1 MNLPPYLNFPVLVSA
16 AVALRQVLPTDADS
30 LLEISFYD
38 ARSARD
44 IADAAAMQVKIDA
57 DYQAGTAI
65 HWVIVRAATA
75 EVVGTLG
82 FYRGFENEAGE
93 LGCVLKPTFR
103 GQGLMREA
111 MKLAIEFG
119 LREMKLAQLIAI
131 TTRHNISAIK
141 LLEKLGFHKTA
152 SLTDDEL
159 SYRLMPICPLA

>member
-1 MNLPPYLNFPVLVSA
+1 V
-16 AVALRQVLPTDADS
+16 LRQVLPTDADS

-38 ARSARD
+38 ARPARD
-44 IADAAAMQVKIDA
+44 IADAAVMQAKIDA

-93 LGCVLKPTFR
+93 LGCVLKPAFR

-111 MKLAIEFG
+111 MKLATEFG
-119 LREMKLAQLIAI
+119 LHTMNLAQITAI
-131 TTRHNISAIK
+131 TTHPNGAAIR
-141 LLEKLGFHKTA
+141 LLEGLGFRKTA
-152 SLTDDEL
+152 DLPDDVLAYCLT
-159 SYRLMPICPLA
+159 